1 MLVERWDAVRG
12 KWIMYDKAKDH
23 SADCA
28 RYPFEQIPARV
39 FLDTNIVNLIIKYAP
54 VIFEMERPNP
64 ATPLNRSRDV
74 EALMHVFAVGARANW
89 TLRASAKTLEEV
101 NRTLC
106 ETTRGSLSSYVL
118 EMLEFAT
125 EESRHGDDL
134 GRRVAGSAFLN
145 ALPDRSDRE
154 LLGNAIG
161 LGCDA
166 FVTADVRTIVS
177 KRDRLPELPLRI
189 LTPTEWWSHVK
200 PWGGLWL

>member
-1 MLVERWDAVRG
+1 MLLERWDATRSR
-12 KWIMYDKAKDH
+12 WIMYATAEEH
-23 SADCA
+23 SVDCT
-28 RYPFEQIPARV
+28 RYPFEHIPARV
-39 FLDTNIVNLIIKYAP
+39 FLDTNVVNLIIKYAP
-54 VIFEMERPNP
+54 VIFEMEPQDR
-64 ATPLNRSRDV
+64 AMPLNRSRDV

-106 ETTRGSLSSYVL
+106 ETTRDSLSSYVV

-125 EESRHGDDL
+125 EQSRHGDDL
-134 GRRVAGSAFLN
+134 GRRVADSALLN
-145 ALPDRSDRE
+145 ALPDCSDRE

-177 KRDRLPELPLRI
+177 KRDRLPKLPLRI

>member
-1 MLVERWDAVRG
+1 MLLERWDAARG
-12 KWIMYDKAKDH
+12 RWIMYARAEEH
-23 SADCA
+23 TADCK

-39 FLDTNIVNLIIKYAP
+39 FLDTSVVNLIVKYAP
-54 VIFEMERPNP
+54 VIFEMESLDPLTPPNR
-64 ATPLNRSRDV
+64 ARDV

-101 NRTLC
+101 NGTLC
-106 ETTRGSLSSYVL
+106 NDTRNALASYVT
-118 EMLEFAT
+118 EMLEFGT
-125 EESRHGDDL
+125 DESRQGNDL
-134 GRRVAGSAFLN
+134 GRRLIDTPLFAG
-145 ALPDRSDRE
+145 LPDRSDRE

-166 FVTADVRTIVS
+166 FVTADVRTITS
-177 KRDRLPELPLRI
+177 KRNRLPQLPLRI